1 MRSSS
6 TSRPRVGLQLLG
18 YKALILKRWA
28 DTEGRTKGPD
38 GRLPPLPALVSL
50 VVYYGEGRWTVPE
63 TLAETVDAD
72 DDLRPYLLDFRY
84 TLADLGR
91 IEDAKLSHDP
101 ALRISLLVMKWATRQ
116 GDPREILRAVV
127 RAASALGRWW
137 QRCSIFWASWTS
149 RRPTCCARC
158 WPRSC
163 RDRRSRS
170 C

>member
-1 MRSSS
+1 
-6 TSRPRVGLQLLG
+6 
-18 YKALILKRWA
+18 
-28 DTEGRTKGPD
+28 
-38 GRLPPLPALVSL
+38 VSL
-50 VVYYGEGRWTVPE
+50 VVYHGEGRWTVPE

-127 RAASALGRWW
+127 RAASALGRDDLVAALLYILGELDESKADLLREVLAEIVPG
-137 QRCSIFWASWTS
+137 QEEPIMPEFAVS
-149 RRPTCCARC
+149 RHI
-158 WPRSC
+158 
-163 RDRRSRS
+163 
-170 C
+170 